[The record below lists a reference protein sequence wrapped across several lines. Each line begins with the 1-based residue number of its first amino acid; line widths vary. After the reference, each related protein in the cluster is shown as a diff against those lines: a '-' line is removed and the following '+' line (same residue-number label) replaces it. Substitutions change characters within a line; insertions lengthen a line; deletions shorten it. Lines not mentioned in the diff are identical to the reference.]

1 MRKNSAQTAQIVDFI
16 YAKVDNANDN
26 VVLIGA
32 GSAHNITNGEV
43 QLLDP
48 HSGTGDFLQ
57 TADAANYEDIQ
68 IVQGTPNSGALY
80 NVDPFGTG
88 YPDVERSGILK
99 KGKVLSVAKYAFA
112 LPTYQSTL
120 LDFTDATVLNYTAAN
135 NYPIYQSVFTMQ
147 SVRGDIV
154 YGMNK
159 EVFSISYQPPT
170 SSASAGAF
178 IKHFVT
184 EANKFSSVV
193 GSVTETGGTKPFMVL
208 ALEPTTTVADSI
220 GRLRVGDT
228 FTFAQYNG
236 VNVTYKVDEQLF
248 NTFAKAITAT
258 DTITDNELHKIALND
273 ADPPVLA
280 FVSGYKIVN
289 ANTATFSGNELIL
302 IVSLDETPLLA
313 FDDIIEVKTRIDV
326 GVNDLAYTKTEL
338 VKPFEG
344 TGLGRQV
351 LLWYRQKA
359 KLQKFNMQNHPIHG
373 EFFINQDLPEYFT
386 TTGKYSLTVIDY
398 FDTVDTIN
406 GTSVHPKQVVIVHD
420 AAVAEL
426 STSNKYIRD
435 IVSAAVVTGYG
446 VTTTATA
453 NFEDQ
458 LSAWITDS
466 NDDYKAIKFLGT
478 ATKSNTTFG

>member
-16 YAKVDNANDN
+16 YAKADNANDN
-26 VVLIGA
+26 VALVGA
-32 GSAHNITNGEV
+32 GSAHNIADGEV

-48 HSGTGDFLQ
+48 HSSTGDFLQ

-99 KGKVLSVAKYAFA
+99 KGKVLSVAKYEFA

-120 LDFTDATVLNYTAAN
+120 LDFTGATVKDYTAAN
-135 NYPIYQSVFTMQ
+135 KYPIYQSVFTMQ

-170 SSASAGAF
+170 SSASVGAF
-178 IKHFVT
+178 IKNFVT

-193 GSVTETGGTKPFMVL
+193 GTVTETGGTKPFMVL

-220 GRLRVGDT
+220 GRLKVGDT

-236 VNVTYKVDEQLF
+236 IDVSYKVDEQLF
-248 NTFAKAITAT
+248 NTFAKAITASDST
-258 DTITDNELHKIALND
+258 TTKLHLIEG
-273 ADPPVLA
+273 DPLA

-313 FDDIIEVKTRIDV
+313 FDDVMEVKTRIDV
-326 GVNDLAYTKTEL
+326 GVNDLTYTKTEL

-386 TTGKYSLTVIDY
+386 TTGKYSLTIIDF

-406 GTSVHPKQVVIVHD
+406 GTSTHPKQVVIVHD

-453 NFEDQ
+453 NFENQ
-458 LSAWITDS
+458 LSAWITS
-466 NDDYKAIKFLGT
+466 ANDNYKAIKFLGT
-478 ATKSNTTFG
+478 ATKANTTFG